1 VGLTAG
7 QRLRAQ
13 NSTTEVIVIKG
24 SDSAASLLCGG
35 AEMLT
40 DALTSDALLASGPAV
55 ELGKRYTA
63 GSDQIEVLCTKAG
76 LGPLTIGGQPLSIRT
91 AKALPASD

>member
-1 VGLTAG
+1 MGLTVG

-35 AEMLT
+35 TEMLT
-40 DALTSDALLASGPAV
+40 DTLPPDAPLESGPAV
-55 ELGKRYTA
+55 ELGKRYTDE
-63 GSDQIEVLCTKAG
+63 SDQIEVLCTKAG
-76 LGPLTIGGQPLSIRT
+76 LGTLTFGDQPLSIKA